1 MLKLENINDSM
12 VRKSSKQL
20 TLDNYNKNI
29 KSIMKDYIFKIFENQ
44 SFILHLGWP
53 RFSAPETG
61 KI

>member
-20 TLDNYNKNI
+20 TLDNYKK
-29 KSIMKDYIFKIFENQ
+29 KSLLKDNIFKRFENQ
-44 SFILHLGWP
+44 GFILHFGWP